1 MHTPD
6 HLLGR
11 EKIPVL
17 IRKLALPGIVAQLIN
32 ILYNIVDRMYVGH
45 MREHAAISLT
55 GLGVAAPIIILIA
68 AFCNMVGSGAAP
80 LAAIELGRKDIHKA
94 ETLLGNSFAFL
105 MTLAALL
112 TAGALI
118 FMKPLLYLFGATE
131 NSHPFAR
138 DYMTLYAL
146 GTVFVLL
153 SLGLN
158 TFIACQGHARAA
170 MFTTVIGAVANII
183 LDPVFIYLFDMGVKG
198 AAIATVISQ
207 ALSAAF
213 VLRFLTSGRSAIR
226 LKRHLIRL
234 HPRILRAIVAL
245 GVSGFVINA
254 TESAIIMVFNQGLI
268 RYGGELGDLYVGTM
282 TILQSAMM
290 LVFMPLSGFTMGV
303 QPIFSFN
310 LGAGRT
316 DRVAQAVKT
325 TAVIAFAYT
334 LVFCTTIYL
343 FPGLFAGLFTP
354 DPGLV
359 ASVKGTLPLFMAGMW
374 GFGLQ
379 MTAQSFFVGTNQV
392 KKSLF
397 VALLRKVI
405 LLIPLALFLPRV
417 MGVRGIFIAEP
428 ISDMISV
435 SVCTLL
441 LVRSLRE
448 MRKRQQDDS
457 TA

>member
-1 MHTPD
+1 MEFPGQIRVHVIRETRTVRTGKITQTKQQGQ
-6 HLLGR
+6 GR
-11 EKIPVL
+11 FTALPLSYGGSLAHPGSPAGAGENPRL

-268 RYGGELGDLYVGTM
+268 RYGGEAGGPVCGHHDHPAKRHDAGVHAPVRLHHGGAAHFQ
-282 TILQSAMM
+282 LQ
-290 LVFMPLSGFTMGV
+290 PGGRKDR
-303 QPIFSFN
+303 PG
-310 LGAGRT
+310 GAGGEDHRSHS
-316 DRVAQAVKT
+316 
-325 TAVIAFAYT
+325 
-334 LVFCTTIYL
+334 LCL
-343 FPGLFAGLFTP
+343 HPGFLHHH
-354 DPGLV
+354 
-359 ASVKGTLPLFMAGMW
+359 
-374 GFGLQ
+374 
-379 MTAQSFFVGTNQV
+379 
-392 KKSLF
+392 LF
-397 VALLRKVI
+397 VPGAVRRIVHPGSGPGCLGEGHPCPCSWRGCGALACR
-405 LLIPLALFLPRV
+405 
-417 MGVRGIFIAEP
+417 
-428 ISDMISV
+428 
-435 SVCTLL
+435 
-441 LVRSLRE
+441 
-448 MRKRQQDDS
+448 
-457 TA
+457 